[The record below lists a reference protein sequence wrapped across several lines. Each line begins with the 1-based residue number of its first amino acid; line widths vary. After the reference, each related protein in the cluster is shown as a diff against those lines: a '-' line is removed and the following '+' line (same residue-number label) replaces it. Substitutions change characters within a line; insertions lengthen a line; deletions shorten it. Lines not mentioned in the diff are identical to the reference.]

1 MKELEVVA
9 GIIKYKD
16 KILCTQ
22 RDLDKHGYVSY
33 MWEFPGGK
41 IEPNETQVDA
51 LKRELM
57 EELNMNV
64 DVKEYFCTT
73 TYTYPTIAIKMHC
86 YICSTTKPTISL
98 NVHKAYRW
106 LKVADLPT
114 LNWAYAD
121 REVVDKLLKDIQ
133 PY

>member
-1 MKELEVVA
+1 MKKLEVVA
-9 GIIKYKD
+9 GIIKYD
-16 KILCTQ
+16 GKILCTQ

-64 DVKEYFCTT
+64 SVDNFFCTT
-73 TYTYPTIAIKMHC
+73 TYTYPTLEIKMHC
-86 YICSTTKPTISL
+86 YICNTTKPTVDL
-98 NVHKAYRW
+98 NVHKAYKW
-106 LKVADLPT
+106 LNISDLKS
-114 LNWAYAD
+114 LNWAFAD
-121 REVVDKLLKDIQ
+121 REVVDKLMSSGK
-133 PY
+133 

>member
-1 MKELEVVA
+1 MKKLEVVA
-9 GIIKYKD
+9 GIIKYDD

-22 RDLDKHGYVSY
+22 RDLDKHGYVSF

-41 IEPNETQVDA
+41 IEPNETQTEA

-64 DVKEYFCTT
+64 NVDKYFCST
-73 TYTYPTIAIKMHC
+73 TYTYPTLEIKMHC
-86 YICSTTKPTISL
+86 YICSVTDSAITL
-98 NVHKAYRW
+98 NVHKSYKW
-106 LKVADLPT
+106 LSLSDLKS

-121 REVVDKLLKDIQ
+121 REVVDKLMAYAK
-133 PY
+133 